1 MPIHVIY
8 DIITSLGGI
17 IMKFDP
23 GNLITIAIILGIFAL
38 QLILCFKARPVIVK
52 LFPTILC
59 ILATIAFIVTLKF
72 YPQTLEGFEAFGAA
86 LGYLVLFIVAL
97 IALGGCVVAWIIY
110 GIATAARKSKA
121 KKLNT

>member
-1 MPIHVIY
+1 
-8 DIITSLGGI
+8 
-17 IMKFDP
+17 MKFDP
-23 GNLITIAIILGIFAL
+23 SNLITIAIILGIFAL